1 MVAMSLESAAKAEA
15 AARRYYGTG
24 DVDAFYAVV
33 WGGEDIH
40 TGVYA
45 HEHESVALAS
55 RRTVELA
62 AGKVADRLG
71 PGSTVLDLGSGY
83 GGPTRYLAGRFGCK
97 VVALN
102 ISESQNERHR
112 RANAEQGMDGL
123 IEVVTGSFQDIP
135 YPAGYFDVVW
145 SQEAFCHSGDRNQLL
160 GEAVRVLEPRGD
172 LVFTDLMAA
181 DTAPPDALRA
191 AVARLDVDGFATP
204 GFYRRTRPDPH
215 RLRRPQ
221 RPDTHPLPPPHRGDR
236 PTREGTRRRHQPRLR
251 AGPPA
256 EPPTLGGSLPE
267 GPHELGNLP
276 LPPPLRAAARPAEA
290 PDGTGCSARRRP
302 RRRRR
307 RGEAF
312 GAGAEVA
319 GHVGAAAGPC
329 RRVHE
334 SGSCSFMITPCG
346 TWRSDERP
354 VGPA

>member
-24 DVDAFYAVV
+24 DVDAFYAAV

-204 GFYRRTRPDPH
+204 GFYRRTIAGLGLTRIDFDDRSDQTLTH
-215 RLRRPQ
+215 YLRLTEETARRAKE
-221 RPDTHPLPPPHRGDR
+221 L
-236 PTREGTRRRHQPRLR
+236 
-251 AGPPA
+251 AGVISPA
-256 EPPTLGGSLPE
+256 YVQGLLQ
-267 GPHELGNLP
+267 NLP
-276 LPPPLRAAARPAEA
+276 LWVEA
-290 PDGTGCSARRRP
+290 CRKGLTSWGIFHCRRP
-302 RRRRR
+302 
-307 RGEAF
+307 
-312 GAGAEVA
+312 
-319 GHVGAAAGPC
+319 
-329 RRVHE
+329 
-334 SGSCSFMITPCG
+334 
-346 TWRSDERP
+346 
-354 VGPA
+354 